1 MSEIT
6 IMDIIHTFRYRW
18 KLFLS
23 IFLITVLLSVI
34 YIVVAKPKYE
44 VKAVVKAEIFSNKI
58 LGLRLA
64 NKYQGIIEKKLIPMT
79 PIDKVGSEIELI
91 KSRAILGKVIF
102 DMGLNIK
109 AKLPPGYWVAYR
121 KTVVDTV
128 QSGFLYR
135 VNIEGGKIKIQES
148 NNTVC
153 EGEVG
158 DTIDCNLFL
167 ISIEGKGKGG
177 KGVIEFV
184 KPSKSF
190 DDWKGVVSVDQQGLT
205 DLINIT
211 VSHDSVKLSREVAN
225 RLALYYVNYETKV
238 TIDIVSRIRTRLL
251 ALLDSTQRRIDELN
265 RLLESIK
272 TDTIPVLSFA
282 LDAMTDK
289 AVAEALKWYFR
300 NPGDPKLRNLSKKF
314 TEKQFRYYELYELY
328 TTIVEDRNEIVKA
341 LHEVDMNEAGI
352 VPSSYVVAWASLPS
366 KPVWPRKKLIILI
379 GIVLGIIL
387 AMGIVLI
394 YDLMDRRINSPL
406 QLKRLAGGKYP
417 VFFSPNNLKKYLAL
431 RGWEKVHCIGKGPDD
446 IGNYPLEDA
455 VAVCINPRGMDSMEF
470 IHVLRSAEQKP
481 VVFLFK

>member
-6 IMDIIHTFRYRW
+6 ITDILLTFRYRW

-23 IFLITVLLSVI
+23 IFLFSVLLSI
-34 YIVVAKPKYE
+34 LYLIVAKPKYE

-91 KSRAILGKVIF
+91 KSRAILGRVIF

-109 AKLPPGYWVAYR
+109 AKLPSGYKVAYK
-121 KTVVDTV
+121 KTVIDTI
-128 QSGFLYR
+128 QSDLVYQVIIENGQ
-135 VNIEGGKIKIQES
+135 VNISRGQQKICQGNI
-148 NNTVC
+148 
-153 EGEVG
+153 G
-158 DTIDCNLFL
+158 DTINCNLFI
-167 ISIEGKGKGG
+167 ISIVGNGKGG
-177 KGVIEFV
+177 KGTIRFI
-184 KPSKSF
+184 KPSTTF
-190 DDWKGVVSVDQQGLT
+190 EDWKGVVSVDQQGLT

-211 VSHDSVKLSREVAN
+211 VSHDSLKLSREVAN

-238 TIDIVSRIRTRLL
+238 TRDIVSKIRTRLL
-251 ALLDSTQRRIDELN
+251 ALLDSTQKKIDDLN
-265 RLLESIK
+265 KQLEIMK
-272 TDTIPVLSFA
+272 MDTIPVLSFA

-314 TEKQFRYYELYELY
+314 TERQFRYYELYELY

-366 KPVWPRKKLIILI
+366 EPVWPRKKLIILI

-387 AMGIVLI
+387 AMGIVLL
-394 YDLMDRRINSPL
+394 YDLIDRRINSPL
-406 QLKRLAGGKYP
+406 QLKRVMGGDYP
-417 VFFSPNNLKKYLAL
+417 VFFSRNSLRKFIAL
-431 RGWEKVHCIGKGPDD
+431 NGWDRIHCMGKGPED
-446 IGNYPLEDA
+446 IESYPMDEA
-455 VAVCINPRGMDSMEF
+455 NAVCINPRGMDSLEL
-470 IHVLRSAEQKP
+470 IQVLRKAEQKP
-481 VVFLFK
+481 IVFLFE